1 MLGATLVDRYHI
13 VRHLGRGGFGQTY
26 IAEDLQLPGKPL
38 CVVKQLKP
46 KECDRV
52 SLDMARRFFDQ
63 EAEVLYKLG
72 THDQIPELL
81 AHFEENQ
88 EFYLVQ
94 DYIDGDDLSNEITSG
109 KRWHEPQVADLLRE
123 ILEILVF
130 VHQHNVIHRDIK
142 PENLIRRKSDQKL
155 FLIDFGAVKQLRVQ
169 TVDAQGQTSYT
180 VMIGSQGYMPNEQLA
195 GKPRLSSDIY
205 AVGIIG
211 IQALT
216 GLSIS
221 QLKEDAQTGELL
233 WRDMAQVSTQ
243 LAEIIEKM
251 VRYDFRQRY
260 QTAAAALQALA
271 ALPVVVSTPTIAPK
285 TTIVPKATTIASSQ
299 PQVSPRPVAPSPGK
313 VAPSHLELPPVHPFD
328 TPSPTSRMI
337 LQVVLFCLGIAIVFS
352 LATLNKPTKVRQKMP
367 PSPSP
372 SASIAPDFPI
382 NSDPTASPVPQPNPT
397 GSPIPSSPSVPQV
410 NNLPTA
416 ASTPLPLE
424 QPTPPPTA
432 SGTPASFDRLSS
444 QLERFETIV
453 NRATEAARSREDWEL
468 IAGQYEIM
476 ISGLK
481 ALPASNPEYDLAQQ
495 KIQEYDLKLTTAK
508 QQSSR

>member
-94 DYIDGDDLSNEITSG
+94 EYIDGDDLSHEITSG
-109 KRWHEPQVADLLRE
+109 KRWSEPQVIELLRE
-123 ILEILVF
+123 TLEILVF

-142 PENLIRRKSDQKL
+142 PENLIRRKADQKL

-169 TVDAQGQTSYT
+169 TVDAQGHTSYT

-233 WRDMAQVSTQ
+233 WRDMAQVSSQ
-243 LAEIIEKM
+243 LAEILEKM

-260 QTAAAALQALA
+260 QSAAAALQALTVFTPLPSA
-271 ALPVVVSTPTIAPK
+271 ATIAPK
-285 TTIVPKATTIASSQ
+285 TTIVPKTTVIASTK
-299 PQVSPRPVAPSPGK
+299 PQTTPRSVTAPPAGK

-337 LQVVLFCLGIAIVFS
+337 LQVVMFCLGIAIVFT
-352 LATLNKPTKVRQKMP
+352 LATLNRPAKRQVTQ
-367 PSPSP
+367 PSP
-372 SASIAPDFPI
+372 SASPTTTPDSTGITNPVT
-382 NSDPTASPVPQPNPT
+382 SPSPPPAVVVSPVASPPP
-397 GSPIPSSPSVPQV
+397 V
-410 NNLPTA
+410 NTLPTPA
-416 ASTPLPLE
+416 
-424 QPTPPPTA
+424 PTPFSSGQPEPTPTA
-432 SGTPASFDRLSS
+432 SGDLNSFDRLPS

-453 NRATEAARSREDWEL
+453 NRATELARSPEDWEV
-468 IAGQYEIM
+468 IVGQYEIM
-476 ISGLK
+476 ISSLK
-481 ALPASNPEYDLAQQ
+481 TLPVSSSDYSLAQQ
-495 KIQEYDLKLTTAK
+495 KIQEYELKRTNA
-508 QQSSR
+508 QQQRSR